1 MECPCGGLG
10 WDALAAALDGMPLW
24 KHGADLDGM
33 PLQQTWMGSAW
44 GGLGWNALAADLDA
58 LVADLDGIP
67 LWRHGANLDGMP
79 LRQNWQKSGI
89 HSGSKTPCL
98 QIPKIWQLHWQ
109 QHTLLKITQ
118 IQYSQWQKKTLLDN
132 TKNPASHIAGIM
144 TVAAQDL
151 LQILRQI

>member
-1 MECPCGGLG
+1 MV
-10 WDALAAALDGMPLW
+10 MPLW
-24 KHGADLDGM
+24 QHGADLDGM
-33 PLQQTWMGSAW
+33 PLWRHGADLHADLDGMPLWWHG
-44 GGLGWNALAADLDA
+44 ADLDA

-67 LWRHGANLDGMP
+67 LWRHGADVDGMP

-89 HSGSKTPCL
+89 HSGGKTPCL

-109 QHTLLKITQ
+109 QHTLLKITK
-118 IQYSQWQKKTLLDN
+118 IQYSQWRQKTLLDN

-151 LQILRQI
+151 LQISRQI